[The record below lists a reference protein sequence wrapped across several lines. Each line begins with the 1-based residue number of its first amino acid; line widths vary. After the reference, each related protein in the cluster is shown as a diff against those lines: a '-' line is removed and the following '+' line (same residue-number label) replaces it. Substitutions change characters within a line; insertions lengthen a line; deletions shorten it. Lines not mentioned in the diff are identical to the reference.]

1 MVAAVTSPCVERR
14 GSHGPR
20 SRLGVALAVVGV
32 FLFLLAAARATPLP
46 PAAVLRADDLTPFVG
61 EPVRFDASS
70 SEGHDEGNGRIVGFL
85 FRPGDGTEA
94 GWQGAPYFDH
104 AYAATGLYRASVL
117 VRDAR
122 GLQSAAALEIRVR
135 DPLPP
140 TGEAPDLAIVQG
152 STDPPKPELDDVVR
166 AYVTVANRGGT
177 AAVAATVDFFDGRP
191 GGSEIEIGSVDL
203 ADPLGVGDL
212 TVVVSP
218 AFLALEEGAHELRV
232 LVRDVAP
239 AETFTDD
246 NERLVPMTVARPTVP
261 PVDGP
266 RDGFAVDPVVLGLA
280 VAAGASLLAAA
291 VFLTRPRPPSPLE
304 PPSHVPPDRTPPP
317 IWPP

>member
-1 MVAAVTSPCVERR
+1 MVTAVTSPCVERR
-14 GSHGPR
+14 RSHGPR
-20 SRLGVALAVVGV
+20 SRLGVALAVLGV

-46 PAAVLRADDLTPFVG
+46 PGAALRADDLTPFLG

-85 FRPGDGTEA
+85 FRPGDGTEPE
-94 GWQGAPYFDH
+94 WQESPFFDH
-104 AYAATGLYRASVL
+104 AYGAASLYRASVI

-122 GLQSAAALEIRVR
+122 GLQGEASLEIRVR
-135 DPLPP
+135 DALPP

-177 AAVAATVDFFDGRP
+177 AAIAATIDFFDGRP

-203 ADPLGVGDL
+203 ADPLGVGNL

-218 AFLALEEGAHELRV
+218 AFLALEEGPHELRAV
-232 LVRDVAP
+232 VRDVVP

-246 NERLVPMTVARPTVP
+246 NERLVPMTVARPTGP
-261 PVDGP
+261 PADGP
-266 RDGFAVDPVVLGLA
+266 RGGFAVDPVVLGLA
-280 VAAGASLLAAA
+280 VVAGASLIAAA
-291 VFLTRPRPPSPLE
+291 VFLTRQRPPSPLE
-304 PPSHVPPDRTPPP
+304 PPSHVPPDRQPPP